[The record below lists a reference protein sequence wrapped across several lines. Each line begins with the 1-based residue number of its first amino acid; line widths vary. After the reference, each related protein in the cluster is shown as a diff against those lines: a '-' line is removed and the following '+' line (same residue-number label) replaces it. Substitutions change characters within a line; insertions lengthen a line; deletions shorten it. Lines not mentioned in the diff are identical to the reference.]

1 MRVFRK
7 QKIRL
12 LGLLSQLPY
21 PGSCLP
27 YPFTCAPRAVVVHR
41 KDRKE
46 RVDTDGRR
54 HTHCKPPPG
63 VPGGATAPARAVA
76 HNSGTCLPRPPGSM
90 PGCPGDTMPTA
101 ASSDTSSGGQPCT
114 FGPPRRVARDRSP
127 NTRSLVRSRRIRP
140 LYTSLVYCLVA
151 YVLCIRL
158 SYTFFL
164 HSIRHTLYLT
174 AYFQISSHMSFASHR
189 IRPLYTLYALSDHF
203 EMLSHTS
210 FVYLSRILPLR
221 IRPLSTAFVYVF

>member
-1 MRVFRK
+1 MPLGSKTARRGRK
-7 QKIRL
+7 GRSNLVEGRPGDL
-12 LGLLSQLPY
+12 LETLAAFENKRSASWACSWTGDSRSQLPY

-27 YPFTCAPRAVVVHR
+27 YPFTCIPWAVVVYR
-41 KDRKE
+41 KARKE

-127 NTRSLVRSRRIRP
+127 NTRSLLRYRRIRP

-151 YVLCIRL
+151 NVLCIRL
-158 SYTFFL
+158 SYTFFC
-164 HSIRHTLYLT
+164 T
-174 AYFQISSHMSFASHR
+174 
-189 IRPLYTLYALSDHF
+189 P
-203 EMLSHTS
+203 
-210 FVYLSRILPLR
+210 FVTRFI
-221 IRPLSTAFVYVF
+221 